1 MSRSG
6 YAELLGGHSH
16 RRWWDAVIITASS
29 ERQASRYRDEIER
42 RLRNGKLPAGAH
54 YLVVPDPGDRRIG
67 SGAATLHAIAEL
79 GHRWTPKWFRN
90 WRVLLLHCGGDSR
103 RLPQY
108 SLSGKLFTA
117 LPART
122 PWGDVSTVFDET
134 MLLSLAWVRDMPPG
148 LLVGSGDVVLTFD
161 PACLDWS
168 QPGVTG
174 VALRQPLEVALQHGV
189 YISDSEG
196 RVYSFLQK
204 PSEAQVVAAGG
215 VLDGGDAA
223 LDSGLLYF
231 DAAVCERLPAI
242 SGVADDVSIP
252 PIDLYDHFT
261 RALTGQWTPDSDSH
275 PLMTALHGA
284 LAGTP
289 FWRRLGDGGFTHVGT
304 TRSFHHIHTNTERP
318 DGLMDSF
325 VPAAQLGP
333 GALVIES
340 HHEAGLRVGRGS
352 IVHGLAGLDAPI
364 EVPEDVVLHQVP
376 VLLPD
381 RQKAFTVRAYGVE
394 DDPKVAVASGRA
406 LWFGHDL
413 LETLRSLQIP
423 VDEVWPD
430 RVPISDRS
438 LWNARL
444 FVAADLEAAWR
455 AAQWLLRY
463 PVDWDAERWASAE
476 RLSLESSTRL
486 ADNQALNAERDR
498 RYHARWQAST
508 LALARDGADIRPLLI
523 SAPALHVLAGAARKL
538 EADAQTLRLEQPTEA
553 ASRCFQAGLLFEHA
567 GLEEQARRSRHDAFG
582 FVRSAVD
589 RAAFDTYAVDP
600 GRTNWNA
607 AEVSVSAAP
616 RIDFGGGWSD
626 TPPFCLDWG
635 GTVLNAA
642 LELNGAYPI
651 RATVTRIAEP
661 IIRIT
666 SEETGECAECTDAAT
681 IVGQRSPGDPL
692 AIPCTALR
700 LMGLFNDGDLRR
712 RLESFGGGLD
722 IRMTV
727 DLPLGSGLGTSSI
740 LAAAVVKALWEIAG
754 HPLDAQ
760 AISALVLRV
769 EQLMTTGGGW
779 QDQAG
784 GIYPGIKLITSAPAI
799 HQRLRVQPVAAP
811 KDWSDRLVI
820 YYTGIRRV
828 ARNLLAQVVGSYL
841 ARETSTVQVLHSIKT
856 LAVEMAYA
864 MQESDWAHLGALMDR
879 HWELNKVLDPNTTNA
894 PINEML
900 AEVRPYVYG
909 AKLAGAGGGGF
920 LMMATRSAEAA
931 AELRAQLDASK
942 VYRHAVAMDGLRVEV
957 R

>member
-1 MSRSG
+1 M
-6 YAELLGGHSH
+6 
-16 RRWWDAVIITASS
+16 
-29 ERQASRYRDEIER
+29 
-42 RLRNGKLPAGAH
+42 
-54 YLVVPDPGDRRIG
+54 
-67 SGAATLHAIAEL
+67 AEL
-79 GHRWTPKWFRN
+79 GHRWLPKWAHA

-117 LPART
+117 LPEKT

-134 MLLSLAWVRDMPPG
+134 MILSLEWVRDMPAG

-161 PACLDWS
+161 PSCLDWS
-168 QPGVTG
+168 RPGVTG
-174 VALRQPLEVALQHGV
+174 VGLRQPLDVALQHGV
-189 YISDSEG
+189 YISDAEG

-215 VLDGGDAA
+215 VLEGGEAA

-231 DAAVCERLPAI
+231 DAPACERLMAVA
-242 SGVADDVSIP
+242 GMADDASIP

-261 RALTGQWTPDSDSH
+261 RALTGQWIPEPGSH
-275 PLMTALHGA
+275 SLLGALHQA

-289 FWRRLGDGGFTHVGT
+289 FWCCLGNGGFTHVGT
-304 TRSFHHIHTNTERP
+304 TRSFHHIHTATERP

-340 HHEAGLRVGRGS
+340 HHEGGLRVGAGS
-352 IVHGLAGLDAPI
+352 IVHGLTGLDASI
-364 EVPEDVVLHQVP
+364 EVPEGVVLHQVP

-381 RQKAFTVRAYGVE
+381 RRKAFTVRAYGIE

-406 LWFGHDL
+406 LWFGHDF

-423 VDEVWPD
+423 VDEVWPAD
-430 RVPISDRS
+430 VPISDRS

-444 FVAADLEAAWR
+444 FVAGADLETAWR

-463 PVDWDAERWASAE
+463 PVDWDVERWSAAE

-486 ADNQALNAERDR
+486 ADNQALNAERDQ

-508 LALARDGADIRPLLI
+508 LALARDGADIRPVLI
-523 SAPALHVLAGAARKL
+523 STPALHLLAGAGRKL
-538 EADAQTLRLEQPTEA
+538 HGDAEGLRLEQPTEA
-553 ASRCFQAGLLFEHA
+553 ASRSFQAALLFEHA
-567 GLEEQARRSRHDAFG
+567 GLEDEARRSRQQAFG

-589 RAAFDTYAVDP
+589 RASFDTYAVDP
-600 GRTNWNA
+600 ARTHWKA
-607 AEVSVSAAP
+607 TQVCVSAAP

-626 TPPFCLDWG
+626 TPPFCFDWG

-642 LELNGAYPI
+642 LELNGTYPI
-651 RATVTRIAEP
+651 RATVTRTLEP
-661 IIRIT
+661 VIRIS
-666 SEETGECAECTDAAT
+666 SEETGECAECTDSAA
-681 IVGQRSPGDPL
+681 IVEQRSPGDPL

-700 LMGLFNDGDLRR
+700 LMGLFNDGDLKR

-754 HPLDAQ
+754 QPLDAQ

-784 GIYPGIKLITSAPAI
+784 GIYPGIKLITSAPGI
-799 HQRLRVQPVAAP
+799 QQRLRVQPVAVP

-856 LAVEMAYA
+856 LAVEMGYA
-864 MQESDWAHLGALMDR
+864 MQEADWAQLGALMDR
-879 HWELNKVLDPNTTNA
+879 HWALNKVLDPNTTNA

-931 AELRAQLDASK
+931 AELRARLDPAK